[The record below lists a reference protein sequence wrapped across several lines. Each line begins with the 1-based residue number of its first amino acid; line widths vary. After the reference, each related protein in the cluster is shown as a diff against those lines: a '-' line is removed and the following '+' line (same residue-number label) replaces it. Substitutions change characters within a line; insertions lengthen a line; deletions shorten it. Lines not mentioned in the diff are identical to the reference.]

1 METGQEGEWPL
12 ERAIAGYKWYGGEM
26 ENPGSEDLTVGHHY
40 KWKVEVS
47 GGAPIKQRTTS
58 KWGTLMERISFPQ
71 ESGP

>member
-1 METGQEGEWPL
+1 
-12 ERAIAGYKWYGGEM
+12 M

-58 KWGTLMERISFPQ
+58 K
-71 ESGP
+71 